1 MLTDKEDNALSPAKD
16 VDSPL
21 LRKGLRPLSPN
32 KTNVGRLSF
41 IQSDNMDEHFERIHY
56 SHADITQQL
65 GVLEVQTKQTN
76 VDLEQLFDRLKSNN
90 SNLNKVLERIAQYSL
105 EVITEGNATKSDI
118 ERMNKEL
125 EKLRVA
131 VEKSGETFAES
142 SSEIKNQLLATH
154 TNTVQEM
161 VRPLKELCNKVEN
174 TEANSRSLLNL
185 EPLTEKLDNQERL
198 LNELKH
204 NVTEHNRELE
214 EQIEAKRKLL
224 KDLDDEY
231 RDRRSSN
238 LELIKKHEILEAKYS
253 QLTSAYN
260 SKYAALGELQ
270 SKFTSLSAE
279 TSSILKKVGT
289 PKYGNLTKLH
299 NSRIDALEPPSST
312 DRKRISSL
320 PHPKFSGSAES

>member
-41 IQSDNMDEHFERIHY
+41 IQSGNMDEHFERIHY
-56 SHADITQQL
+56 SHADITQLL

-125 EKLRVA
+125 EKLRTA
-131 VEKSGETFAES
+131 VEKNCLAFTDS
-142 SSEIKNQLLATH
+142 STEIKNQLQATQ
-154 TNTVQEM
+154 TSTIQEM
-161 VRPLKELCNKVEN
+161 IGPLKELCNNVEN
-174 TEANSRSLLNL
+174 SGSDSRTLLNL
-185 EPLTEKLDNQERL
+185 EPLTEKLENQERL
-198 LNELKH
+198 LNELTLK
-204 NVTEHNRELE
+204 VTGHSRDLE
-214 EQIEAKRKLL
+214 EQIEAKRRLL

-231 RDRRSSN
+231 RERRSSN
-238 LELIKKHEILEAKYS
+238 LELIKKHEILEAKYA

-279 TSSILKKVGT
+279 SSSILKKVGA
-289 PKYGNLTKLH
+289 PKYGNLSKLH
-299 NSRIDALEPPSST
+299 NSRIDALEPPSPSE
-312 DRKRISSL
+312 RKRISSL
-320 PHPKFSGSAES
+320 PHPRFSGGPQS